1 MALRL
6 LGGDTGDG
14 GSPRLYRDGDDY
26 LVQGYA
32 VTEPRLL
39 AALRLPAGEAAV
51 RVPGSLWKYL
61 PAGPRMNRPPRG
73 SSGHMAIDCG
83 HDACHLAI
91 RHWHAAEEEEQMAG
105 SPTRTSGLAWGRA
118 APQPWFDLVQ
128 AETYRGEGLS
138 GARMV
143 PEQGSESMWFGRA
156 GTALSIAVDEQ
167 ERWLARRRASALL
180 PASDVRAIDEFRALV
195 GHFTGDGSN
204 RADGTE
210 LARHSASAFAALR
223 AISVQHARYGPD

>member
-61 PAGPRMNRPPRG
+61 PAGPRMNRSPGG
-73 SSGHMAIDCG
+73 SSGQVAIDCG
-83 HDACHLAI
+83 HHGCRLAI
-91 RHWHAAEEEEQMAG
+91 RPWHAAEEEEQMAG
-105 SPTRTSGLAWGRA
+105 WPTGTSGLAGGRA
-118 APQPWFDLVQ
+118 APPWLDLVR
-128 AETYRGEGLS
+128 AETYREKGLS
-138 GARMV
+138 RVRMV
-143 PEQGSESMWFGRA
+143 LEPVSESMWFGGA
-156 GTALSIAVDEQ
+156 GTSPGIEVDEQ
-167 ERWLARRRASALL
+167 ERWLARRRASALRL
-180 PASDVRAIDEFRALV
+180 PASDLRAIDEFRAL
-195 GHFTGDGSN
+195 
-204 RADGTE
+204 
-210 LARHSASAFAALR
+210 ARHSASAVAALR
-223 AISVQHARYGPD
+223 AISEQHARYGPD